1 MGVGLIEPIDEI
13 KYSTKPSMPALL
25 EFLSDMAIEFDYNLK
40 DILKVLYN
48 TKTWQM
54 ETITND
60 LPEDLAEYKYEGRP
74 LMRMTGEQIWDS
86 IMTLIVVDADQR
98 KGHGSKFV
106 TAEYRKMLDEAIT
119 MPIEKFIK
127 TYSDEKIDSLR
138 NEERKKTKQAYT
150 IFLTG
155 EDGKRMRENKI
166 YSSYNFSS
174 WSDQHMTDS
183 RWRGLDRGF
192 VLAYELPS
200 PAPGYHFIR
209 QFGQS
214 DRQTIAS
221 GTEDPNVTQS
231 LVLLNG
237 PIYYALN
244 RKPSLLQNNLSYAK
258 SNDQRINLIFRSILS
273 RNPTDDDLALSKQ
286 VINDNGSYHGSKMI
300 TWSLL
305 NTREFMYI
313 Q

>member
-1 MGVGLIEPIDEI
+1 
-13 KYSTKPSMPALL
+13 
-25 EFLSDMAIEFDYNLK
+25 
-40 DILKVLYN
+40 
-48 TKTWQM
+48 
-54 ETITND
+54 
-60 LPEDLAEYKYEGRP
+60 
-74 LMRMTGEQIWDS
+74 
-86 IMTLIVVDADQR
+86 
-98 KGHGSKFV
+98 
-106 TAEYRKMLDEAIT
+106 
-119 MPIEKFIK
+119 
-127 TYSDEKIDSLR
+127 
-138 NEERKKTKQAYT
+138 
-150 IFLTG
+150 
-155 EDGKRMRENKI
+155 MRENKI

-305 NTREFMYI
+305 NTREFIYI